1 MSNFKTTKEEIEYLG
16 MMITATMPNDVKR
29 IDSICNRLQELK
41 EINRLQKPKDDL
53 VSQVTSS
60 PLKDIAYLANKFAG
74 DKLKPRG
81 NLSKI
86 KEFHKTI
93 IQINTYQ

>member
-41 EINRLQKPKDDL
+41 EIN
-53 VSQVTSS
+53 
-60 PLKDIAYLANKFAG
+60 A
-74 DKLKPRG
+74 
-81 NLSKI
+81 
-86 KEFHKTI
+86 
-93 IQINTYQ
+93 